1 MTIFK
6 EISHFNELIGNRR
19 WTGTDEI
26 RGQLAMIR
34 EEFDELSESLERLCA
49 GLDGIS
55 AGDCRPEECFGSG
68 GYRNGLLPV
77 RDGIADVLVTTY
89 GLAHRLGVDA
99 DADLRKVQ
107 DSNMSKFVRGDAL
120 AAGTEA
126 ERVARRLSVQVS
138 IAETAPGVW
147 AITSKRDQHGSDGK
161 FYPTGKLLKPSTYF
175 EPEFD

>member
-6 EISHFNELIGNRR
+6 EISHFNELIGNAKSMSSAEQLRV
-19 WTGTDEI
+19 
-26 RGQLAMIR
+26 QLAMIK
-34 EEFDELSESLERLCA
+34 EEFDELSEALAIYIEGGDYDPS
-49 GLDGIS
+49 IVS
-55 AGDCRPEECFGSG
+55 AAWKEM
-68 GYRNGLLPV
+68 
-77 RDGIADVLVTTY
+77 RDGVADVLVTTY
-89 GLAHRLGVDA
+89 GLAHRMGIDA

-107 DSNMSKFVRGDAL
+107 DSNMSKFVRGDGL

-126 ERVARRLSVQVS
+126 ERVARRLSVQVA

-147 AITSKRDQHGSDGK
+147 AVTSKRDQHGSDGK

>member
-6 EISHFNELIGNRR
+6 EISHFNELIGNGKSMSSAEQLRV
-19 WTGTDEI
+19 
-26 RGQLAMIR
+26 QLAMIK
-34 EEFDELSESLERLCA
+34 EEFNELSEALAIYIEGGDYDPS
-49 GLDGIS
+49 IVS
-55 AGDCRPEECFGSG
+55 AAWKEM
-68 GYRNGLLPV
+68 
-77 RDGIADVLVTTY
+77 RDGVADVLVTTY

-126 ERVARRLSVQVS
+126 ERVARRLSVQVA

>member
-6 EISHFNELIGNRR
+6 EISHFNELIGNKLGAAGNIDAQ
-19 WTGTDEI
+19 W
-26 RGQLAMIR
+26 QMVK
-34 EEFDELSESLERLCA
+34 EEFDEL
-49 GLDGIS
+49 
-55 AGDCRPEECFGSG
+55 GDALHARHDAVLNGDTA
-68 GYRNGLLPV
+68 RANGLLRDV
-77 RDGIADVLVTTY
+77 RDGIADVLVTTC
-89 GLAHRLGVDA
+89 GLAHRMGIDA

-126 ERVARRLSVQVS
+126 ERVARRLSVQVA